1 MPKTSFDEYPR
12 ATKDDEPTEIANWN
26 ILHVIGAGGMGLVFH
41 GNLPDHTKAAIK
53 IIKPDVLSSE
63 SIRRFEREIS
73 AHKLINS
80 PYVAKMM
87 ESSLENDPAYM
98 AIEFIH
104 GLTLAQVIENKGK
117 IPEKLWLVYAR
128 QTFLGLEQ
136 IHARGLVHRDIKPA
150 NIMKL
155 EDKEMIKIIDLG
167 IVKNENRQISNT
179 TNLIGTLPY
188 MSPEQL
194 NKKSATQKSDI
205 FSAGV
210 TLVELFTKKHP
221 FLSSDSRENFEKA
234 IKENDPDLGDLS
246 TNSKSF
252 CEKLLKKNPAERI
265 TATEAIS
272 ILDDLIKSTP
282 GIFANL
288 MKSKKAVVKKPVVAK
303 KVKENNPIDP
313 TLIAVL
319 DEFNPDT
326 DSIIQKGSLQ
336 YMTVG
341 VSSPKNLDIK
351 PDKLVKSNFFNDLMT
366 LAKINTLF
374 LAGIGSKIFHIN
386 FYSTKFKSEIYFQGF
401 VDKDGQLL
409 VEAVSDDFLAVKFN
423 QYQKNLLINL
433 GWALPN
439 STNPNYSLQLANTE
453 AGRAEAAKVIAETS
467 FLIYEATK
475 ETEMFLS
482 PINEKLVNEVKAHA
496 SVNIASD
503 GSFKLG
509 KEKVSEDQYSK
520 WQIIGYFERDYEN
533 DLILE
538 NLVARQRENNK
549 VYKRE
554 KKTWKYIGIFE
565 NPVKTGIEK
574 IGAKNGFVFNKK
586 IINLFDKAELEKEL
600 LTFEGTT
607 KFLDYVPGLSAKY
620 TDQEKMWPLTDN
632 MIQLGS
638 DTASDF
644 DDFLGLFTL
653 SSSNVNKNVV
663 LGLFAKHPQTQ
674 KFYGRTQGK
683 WKLLF
688 ESPLTYGHE
697 IFFVTKK
704 FINFFDTRSLKPDKP
719 IKHSELEEFIHNPD
733 FEEILPVS
741 KVNKS
746 DQIKYSEV
754 PPALQKL
761 IKDLISRVE
770 DKIGKDEADTKT
782 EQLREF
788 MTSKNY
794 YSQSEI
800 SSQMA
805 KLLRVLT

>member
-1 MPKTSFDEYPR
+1 MTKTSFDEYPR
-12 ATKDDEPTEIANWN
+12 ARKDDEPIWIANWK

-41 GNLPDHTKAAIK
+41 GNDPDHTKGAIK
-53 IIKPDVLSSE
+53 IIKPDMLSSE
-63 SIRRFEREIS
+63 LVRRFESEIS
-73 AHKLINS
+73 ALRLINS
-80 PYVAKMM
+80 PYVAKMLDA
-87 ESSLENDPAYM
+87 SLENDPAYM

-117 IPEKLWLVYAR
+117 IPERSWLVYAR

-136 IHARGLVHRDIKPA
+136 IHARRLVHRDIKPA

-167 IVKNENRQISNT
+167 LVTNEERQSSNA
-179 TNLIGTLPY
+179 TNLIGTFPY

-221 FLSSDSRENFEKA
+221 FLSSDNRVTLDEA

-246 TNSKSF
+246 INAKSF
-252 CEKLLKKNPAERI
+252 CEKLLKKNPTERI

-272 ILDDLIKSTP
+272 ILDDLLKPAPSIFSNLIKP
-282 GIFANL
+282 
-288 MKSKKAVVKKPVVAK
+288 KKAAVKKPVVAK
-303 KVKENNPIDP
+303 KIAVNIAIDP

-319 DEFNPDT
+319 DEFNPET
-326 DSIIQKGSLQ
+326 DSNIQDGSFQ
-336 YMTVG
+336 YLTIG
-341 VSSPKNLDIK
+341 APTLNNFRIK
-351 PDKLVKSNFFNDLMT
+351 PKKLVKSNYDKDLLT
-366 LAKINTLF
+366 LIKINTLF
-374 LAGIGSKIFHIN
+374 LSGIGTKIFHIN

-401 VDKDGQLL
+401 VDKNSQLL
-409 VEAVSDDFLAVKFN
+409 IEAVSDDFLEIKFDQDQRN
-423 QYQKNLLINL
+423 SLMNL
-433 GWALPN
+433 GWTSPN
-439 STNPNYSLQLANTE
+439 STNPNYSMQLANSE
-453 AGRAEAAKVIAETS
+453 AGRAAAAKVIAETS
-467 FLIYEATK
+467 FLIYQATK
-475 ETEMFLS
+475 ETEIFLS
-482 PINEKLVNEVKAHA
+482 PINEKLVKEVKAHT
-496 SVNIASD
+496 SVNISSD
-503 GSFKLG
+503 GSFVLNR
-509 KEKVSEDQYSK
+509 EKSNEDQYSK
-520 WQIIGYFERDYEN
+520 WQIIGFFERDYEN

-538 NLVARQRENNK
+538 TLVARQRENNK

-554 KKTWKYIGIFE
+554 KKTWKYVGVFE
-565 NPVKTGIEK
+565 NPVKNGIDK
-574 IGAKNGFVFNKK
+574 ISAKNGFVYSKK
-586 IINLFDKAELEKEL
+586 IINLFDKTQLEKEL
-600 LTFEGTT
+600 LTFEGIT

-620 TDQEKMWPLTDN
+620 TDQEKIWPLTDN
-632 MIQLGS
+632 MIVLGS
-638 DTASDF
+638 ETASDF

-697 IFFVTKK
+697 IFFVNKK
-704 FINFFDTRSLKPDKP
+704 FINFFDIRSQKPEKP
-719 IKHSELEEFIHNPD
+719 IKHSELEDFIHNPD
-733 FEEILPVS
+733 FEEILPIS
-741 KVNKS
+741 KVNK
-746 DQIKYSEV
+746 DEKIKYSQV

-761 IKDLISRVE
+761 IKDMISKVE
-770 DKIGKDEADTKT
+770 EKIGQEDAGIAT
-782 EQLREF
+782 EELRAF
-788 MTSKNY
+788 MTSEDF

-805 KLLRVLT
+805 KLLRILT